1 MTETEIPHEARPAQ
15 EADEGFPLT
24 DIQSA
29 YMVGRSRL
37 IELGGR
43 QQYYLELDAVDFDP
57 QRAEAAVNLL
67 VARHEHLRTV
77 MGEDGLQRV
86 MPAGAVARV
95 PFTVHD
101 LTGLDAAARDAALR
115 RTRERMCD
123 DGLDPAGWPLFEVA
137 ASRIRRHRYR
147 VHLRAS
153 LLLLD
158 APGIRTVVG
167 EWWELYQRPCADLPP
182 VAATFREWRTAMAA
196 RESGEEFDKQW
207 QYWRERLD
215 GLPEAPQ
222 LPLARQPQSI
232 EAVRFHGRTSY
243 LTGEQWRQF
252 CENFRK
258 HRVLPTTALLHVYAE
273 ALGAWAAVPRFCLN
287 VVHLNHA
294 TRHGGGEQVVGQ
306 RTATLPLE
314 IDLTSGG
321 FWERAQRMQR
331 QLWRDMANSDVT
343 AVRISRELAA
353 RRGWTQRATLPYV
366 FTSNQ
371 GPGWESMAAYSR
383 PRFRFLER
391 IQHTPQVLVDDQ
403 IRDMPDGGI
412 GSNIDFVDE
421 AFPDGLPE
429 LVVEAYHGML
439 QALAGPNGADIEPD
453 LVPARHRALIAAVN
467 ETSATVPDGRLEDG
481 FLRQAELRGDE
492 PAVVTSDRT
501 LTYRE
506 LEQRSRAVARWLIG
520 QGVRRDDIVPIV
532 MSKGWEQI
540 VAALG
545 VLRAGAAYCPVDA
558 AVPALPMRD
567 MLDECGTR
575 ILLTQSHSFPA
586 HAEGLP
592 HARLNID
599 AADTTDTAAGADTA
613 SAADTGAAEPLP
625 PVETGPDDLAYVIY
639 TSGSTGK
646 AKGVM
651 IEHRAALNT
660 VLDINQRLGLRPD
673 DRVFG
678 ISSMSFDLSVWD
690 VFGTLAVGATLVLP
704 DATSRPDPF
713 AWAQAAARHGV
724 TVWNSVPALT
734 EMLVEIAEQRP
745 DAPRPAI
752 RAFMLSGDWIPT
764 TLPDRMRRLWPGVRV
779 MAMGGATEAAIWSN
793 LYDVG
798 EADPQWASIPY
809 GRPLTNQTMR
819 VLDHNLDVRQPWA
832 TGRIYIGGTGLAR
845 GYRNDPERSAERFIR
860 HPQTGERLY
869 WTGDLGRYWPDGTIE
884 FLGREDRQV
893 KILGFRV
900 EPGAVETAARSH
912 PDVRECVVCVDDAP
926 GGQRRMMLLA
936 TPEPGAQ
943 ADPRD
948 LAAHL
953 RTMLPHYMVPAQIRM
968 VEHLPL
974 TGNGKVDVARA
985 RALLAAADTAAD
997 DAADGSPVTKQL
1009 QDIWADLLQLP
1020 SVEVNGNFFAL
1031 GGNSLL
1037 ALRMVNRVR
1046 AELGVDLPLG
1056 QVFEAPTVR
1065 AFAACVAEGAG
1076 DVGCRVELGRDAEG
1090 EEIFLFHV
1098 LGGSVAPYLAFA
1110 QGWPGPVHGFQSR
1123 GLARADA
1130 ELPPDLETMAAD
1142 YLDQIQRD
1150 KPQGPYLLGGWSMGG
1165 FLAWEVAGQL
1175 SAQGHQAYVLMIDTD
1190 IPDIKLPETEVGRH
1204 LAFMINLT
1212 MGPTGQD
1219 VVDAISAA
1227 PPGEVVRTA
1236 HAASVAHG
1244 LLPAEVDE
1252 AGYERLMRV
1261 HENDLRVVE
1270 KWQPGPMH
1278 QPAVLFLAEDEHE
1291 RPDPVAFWR
1300 ERAPQLQVLPAP
1312 GDHFTIGEGDRLAEI
1327 ARRGARWIEGRRRT
1341 S

>member
-1 MTETEIPHEARPAQ
+1 MTDVTDTETPHLAR

-43 QQYYLELDAVDFDP
+43 QQYYLELDAVGFDP
-57 QRAEAAVNLL
+57 QRAEDAVNLL

-86 MPAGAVARV
+86 TPADRVARV
-95 PFTVHD
+95 PVTVHD
-101 LTGLDAAARDAALR
+101 LAGLGPDEREEALR

-123 DGLDPAGWPLFEVA
+123 DGLDPAGWPLFQVA
-137 ASRIRRHRYR
+137 ASRVREHRYR

-158 APGIRTVVG
+158 APGIRAVVG

-182 VAATFREWRTAMAA
+182 VTTTFREWRTAMAE

-207 QYWRERLD
+207 RYWEERLD
-215 GLPEAPQ
+215 DLPEAPQ
-222 LPLARQPQSI
+222 LPIARQPQNI
-232 EAVRFHGRTSY
+232 AAVRFHGRTSY

-252 CENFRK
+252 CANFRK

-273 ALGAWAAVPRFCLN
+273 ALGAWASSPHFCLN

-294 TRHGGGEQVVGQ
+294 TRHGNGEQVVGQ

-314 IDLTSGG
+314 IDLSAGGG
-321 FWERAQRMQR
+321 FWDRAQRLQR
-331 QLWRDMANSDVT
+331 QLWRDMENSDVT

-412 GSNIDFVDE
+412 GSNLDFVDE

-439 QALAGPNGADIEPD
+439 LALAAPDGADIEPE
-453 LVPARHRALIAAVN
+453 LVPARHRALIGAVN
-467 ETSATVPDGRLEDG
+467 DTAGEVPGGRLEDG
-481 FLRQAELRGDE
+481 FLRQAERDGDA
-492 PAVVTSDRT
+492 PAVVTSERT
-501 LTYRE
+501 LDYRE
-506 LEQRSRAVARWLIG
+506 LEARSRVVARWLLD
-520 QGVRRDDIVPIV
+520 QGVRCDDLVPV
-532 MSKGWEQI
+532 LMSKGWEQV
-540 VAALG
+540 VAVLG
-545 VLRAGAAYCPVDA
+545 VLRAGAGYCPIDA
-558 AVPALPMRD
+558 AVPALAVRD

-586 HAEGLP
+586 HAAGLSY
-592 HARLNID
+592 ARLDVDLAGDEAGEELPYVD
-599 AADTTDTAAGADTA
+599 A
-613 SAADTGAAEPLP
+613 
-625 PVETGPDDLAYVIY
+625 GPDDLAYVIY

-660 VLDINQRLGLRPD
+660 VLDINERLGLGPG

-690 VFGTLAVGATLVLP
+690 VFGALAAGATLVVP
-704 DATSRPDPF
+704 DATSRPDPV
-713 AWAQAAARHGV
+713 AWAEAAAAHDV

-734 EMLVEIAEQRP
+734 EMLVELSEQRP
-745 DAPRPAI
+745 DMPRPAI

-764 TLPDRMRRLWPGVRV
+764 TLPDRLRGLWPDVRV

-793 LYDVG
+793 LYEVGDV
-798 EADPQWASIPY
+798 DPQWPSIPY

-819 VLDHNLDVRQPWA
+819 VLDHRLDIRQPWA

-845 GYRNDPERSAERFIR
+845 GYRNDPDRTAERFVR
-860 HPQTGERLY
+860 HPETGERLY

-900 EPGAVETAARSH
+900 EPGAVEVAARSH
-912 PDVRECVVCVDDAP
+912 PDVRECVVCVDEAP
-926 GGQRRMMLLA
+926 GGQRRMLLLA

-953 RTMLPHYMVPAQIRM
+953 RTMLPHYMVPAQIRT
-968 VEHLPL
+968 VDQLPL

-985 RALLAAADTAAD
+985 RALLAAAEAQDEDGAD
-997 DAADGSPVTKQL
+997 VGPIAKQL

-1020 SVEVNGNFFAL
+1020 SVDPNGNFFAL

-1046 AELGVDLPLG
+1046 AEFGVDLPLG

-1065 AFAACVAEGAG
+1065 AFAAYVAEGAG
-1076 DVGCRVELGRDAEG
+1076 DVGCRVELTAEGAGDG
-1090 EEIFLFHV
+1090 EEIFLFQV

-1110 QGWPGPVHGFQSR
+1110 QGWPGRVHGFQAR
-1123 GLARADA
+1123 GLAGSDA
-1130 ELPPDLETMAAD
+1130 GLPPDLETLAAD
-1142 YLDQIQRD
+1142 YLDQIQRYR
-1150 KPQGPYLLGGWSMGG
+1150 PQGPYVVGGWSMGG
-1165 FLAWEVAGQL
+1165 FLAWEVARQL
-1175 SAQGHQAYVLMIDTD
+1175 SEQGHKAYVLMIDAD
-1190 IPDIKLPETEVGRH
+1190 IPDLHLPDTEVGRH

-1212 MGPTGQD
+1212 MGPAPQTA
-1219 VVDAISAA
+1219 VDAIRAA
-1227 PPGEVVRTA
+1227 APGEVVTTA
-1236 HAASVAHG
+1236 HATAVAHG
-1244 LLPAEVDE
+1244 LLPAELDA
-1252 AGYERLMRV
+1252 AGYERLMRI

-1270 KWQPGPMH
+1270 KWEPGRMEEE
-1278 QPAVLFLAEDEHE
+1278 AVLFLAEEE
-1291 RPDPVAFWR
+1291 R
-1300 ERAPQLQVLPAP
+1300 ERRDPGAYWGSLGAHVDVRTAP
-1312 GDHFTIGEGDRLAEI
+1312 GDHFSIGEGDRLADI
-1327 ARRGARWIEGRRRT
+1327 ARRGARWFEERRQEG
-1341 S
+1341 